1 MGLILTKSSFN
12 KGDHHYC
19 PAKGVFFVNLLT
31 AEMTHNHNSLET
43 HWLLPNGATLHC
55 PQSYTLA
62 NATLD
67 NAIHEEGAICM
78 M

>member
-12 KGDHHYC
+12 KGDYHYC

-31 AEMTHNHNSLET
+31 PEMTHNHNSLEN
-43 HWLLPNGATLHC
+43 HWLLPNEATLHC
-55 PQSYTLA
+55 SKSYTLA

-67 NAIHEEGAICM
+67 TAIHEEGAICM